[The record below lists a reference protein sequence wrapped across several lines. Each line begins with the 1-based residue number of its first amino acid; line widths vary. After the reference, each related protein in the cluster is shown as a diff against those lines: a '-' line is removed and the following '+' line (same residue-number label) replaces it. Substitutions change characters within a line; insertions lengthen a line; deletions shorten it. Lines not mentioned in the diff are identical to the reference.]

1 MSNITVLNDPNS
13 LIEIKLENTTEG
25 SLAHRL

>member
-1 MSNITVLNDPNS
+1 MSNTTIFNDSNS